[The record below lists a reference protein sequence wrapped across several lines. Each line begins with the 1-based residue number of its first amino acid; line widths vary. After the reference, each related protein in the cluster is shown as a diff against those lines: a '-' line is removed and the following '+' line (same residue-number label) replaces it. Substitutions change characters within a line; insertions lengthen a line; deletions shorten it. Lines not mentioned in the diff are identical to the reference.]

1 MKYKLLLTGS
11 NGFLGKYVLSKFERN
26 FVLTLSR
33 NDADLNIDLSKDIP
47 TFVNDFNIVI
57 HCAGIAHYVPKDK
70 IEQDRFYVDN
80 LNITKNLI
88 TAFNKNITLPETI
101 IFISTVAVYGIES
114 GFDIDENSPL
124 LGSSPYALSK
134 IKSEE
139 ILMDWG
145 QKNGVKI
152 LILRLPLIVGENP
165 PGNLGAMIRAIRK
178 GYYFKFNDGSARKS
192 MVSAEDISHFITL
205 NLHSEGVFNLT
216 DGFHPTLKE
225 IEENITKLLNKK
237 LYRIPMFIIFLISKL
252 GDILPFVPINSDKLN
267 KLNNSLTFSDIKARK
282 FLNWN
287 SKSALKDLSISNT
300 KL

>member
-1 MKYKLLLTGS
+1 MDKILLTGA
-11 NGFLGKYVLSKFERN
+11 NGFLGNHIQKVFQQYDLITIGREAC
-26 FVLTLSR
+26 T
-33 NDADLNIDLSKDIP
+33 LNIDLSKDIP

-70 IEQDRFYVDN
+70 IEQDRFYDDN

-88 TAFNKNITLPETI
+88 TAFNKNITLPETF
-101 IFISTVAVYGIES
+101 IFISSVAVYGIES

-205 NLHSEGVFNLT
+205 NLQSEGVFNLT

-225 IEENITKLLNKK
+225 IEEKIAKILNKK
-237 LYRIPMFIIFLISKL
+237 LYRIPKFIIFLISKL